1 MLVFPVSRAPV
12 AQGIERPPPER
23 KVAGSNPAGRI
34 NEIPD
39 LALAGVA
46 VIASNFGQ
54 YRHPA
59 WYHNLRAHP
68 DADVVVDG
76 IHRRVRAVEADRERR
91 MEIWQQGL
99 RVYPGFGQYEKRASH
114 RCISVFVLEPV

>member
-1 MLVFPVSRAPV
+1 
-12 AQGIERPPPER
+12 
-23 KVAGSNPAGRI
+23 
-34 NEIPD
+34 
-39 LALAGVA
+39 VA

-68 DADVVVDG
+68 DADVVIDG

-114 RCISVFVLEPV
+114 RCISVCVLEPV